1 MNTLNALVTGA
12 SEGLGKSFAFELAQR
27 GIDLVLVSLPGT
39 GLVQLAAY
47 IEKNFAVKVVYF
59 EADLTHTEEYTSLF
73 SSLKA
78 RNIQVNI
85 LINNAGIGNWS
96 RFEDQTIAF
105 YKRQIELNVIAPVL
119 LTKLFL
125 EQVKKP
131 EQSYVLNVGSL
142 GGLFV
147 MPKKQVYGATKS
159 FISYFTRCLRL
170 ELSQSNVR
178 VSLLTPGG
186 IHTKPEL
193 LLLTESLKGVSKA
206 AILEPEHV
214 ARAAVSGMLSGKKEI
229 IPGRI
234 NQALVMLNAL
244 LPSVIK
250 EMIIR
255 ARLKEVFGG

>member
-1 MNTLNALVTGA
+1 MNTLTALVTGA
-12 SEGLGKSFAFELAQR
+12 SEGLGKSFAFELAER
-27 GIDLVLVSLPGT
+27 GIALVLVSLPDT
-39 GLVQLAAY
+39 GLERLAAY
-47 IEKNFAVKVVYF
+47 IEKNFPVPVVYF
-59 EADLTHTEEYTSLF
+59 EADLTLTEEYIRLFTSL
-73 SSLKA
+73 KE
-78 RNIQVNI
+78 REIHVNI

-96 RFEDQTIAF
+96 WFEDQNIAF

-125 EQVKKP
+125 EQVRKP

-147 MPKKQVYGATKS
+147 VPKKQVYGATKS

-170 ELSQSNVR
+170 ELSQSNVQ
-178 VSLLTPGG
+178 VSLLSPGG

-193 LLLTESLKGVSKA
+193 LLLTESLKGISKA
-206 AILEPEHV
+206 AILEPEDV
-214 ARAAVSGMLSGKKEI
+214 AKAAVKGMLSGKKEI

-234 NQALVMLNAL
+234 NQVLVMLNGL
-244 LPSVIK
+244 LPSLVK

-255 ARLKEVFGG
+255 ARLKGIFGV